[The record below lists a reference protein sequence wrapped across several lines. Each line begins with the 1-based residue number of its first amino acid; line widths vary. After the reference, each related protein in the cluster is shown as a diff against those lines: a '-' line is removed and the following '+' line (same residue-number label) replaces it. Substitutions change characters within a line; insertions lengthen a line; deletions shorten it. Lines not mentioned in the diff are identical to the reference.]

1 MAEAQGGAKGS
12 EARQRFGDRLIARGL
27 ATREQVAQALRVQ
40 AERGAHGVL
49 QNLGEIL
56 VEQGVVTVA
65 QIKALLQEQE
75 QIIMVC
81 PSCGERYNV
90 RRAAADRAVCPADNT
105 RLALSPEVAGIGV
118 AATLSAGAAADDAPI
133 GLEIGHCRIVEF
145 LARGGMGAVYK
156 AKHLALGRYVA
167 IKMIPSASRDQTF
180 IRRLLVEAQTVAK
193 LEHPNIVQVYDV
205 GYEKGYFFMVMQF
218 LRGLTLEKRLAE
230 EGRPPLSEALDIV
243 RDIGRGLE
251 SAHAQGVVHRDIK
264 PSNIIVTDDGRAR
277 ITDFGLALMTES
289 KDELGEFVVGTPG
302 YMSPEQNLGKPVDA
316 RSDLYSLGVVFY
328 LLATGVKPFHGAT
341 VQAVREAQIKER
353 PKAPR
358 SLNPDITEGI
368 QAILS
373 KTMSRMPER
382 RYQNSTEFLEDL
394 DRAMRGEDPKAIL
407 ETGRFVKCGFC
418 ESLNRGNVARCQ
430 VCGEPLSTGPETKL
444 DIALRP
450 GEFNCRGCG
459 AVNVDGARTCSGC
472 LKRFCRA
479 CRRRPVE
486 PGKPCK
492 CGAPNP

>member
-12 EARQRFGDRLIARGL
+12 EGRQRFGDRLVSRGL
-27 ATREQVAQALRVQ
+27 ATREQVAQALRLQ
-40 AERGAHGVL
+40 AERGARGVL

-56 VEQGVVTVA
+56 VEQGIVTVA
-65 QIKALLQEQE
+65 QIKALLEEQE
-75 QIIMVC
+75 QVIMVC
-81 PSCGERYNV
+81 PSCNERYNV
-90 RRAAADRAVCPADNT
+90 RRAAAGRAVCPADGSI
-105 RLALSPEVAGIGV
+105 LALSTEVARIGV
-118 AATLSAGAAADDAPI
+118 AATLSAGAAATDAPI
-133 GLEIGHCRIVEF
+133 GLEIGHCRIIEF
-145 LARGGMGAVYK
+145 LARGGMGSVYK

-167 IKMIPSASRDQTF
+167 IKMIPSGARDQTF

-205 GYEKGYFFMVMQF
+205 GYEKGFFFMVMQF
-218 LRGLTLEKRLAE
+218 LQGITLEKRLAD
-230 EGRPPLSEALDIV
+230 EGRPPLPEVLDLV

-251 SAHAQGVVHRDIK
+251 AAHAQGVIHRDIK

-316 RSDLYSLGVVFY
+316 RSDLYSLGVLFY
-328 LLATGVKPFHGAT
+328 RLATGVRPFAGPT
-341 VQAVREAQIKER
+341 VQATREAQFKEK

-358 SLNPDITEGI
+358 SLNPDISEGV
-368 QAILS
+368 QAIMS
-373 KTMSRMPER
+373 KLMSRAPER
-382 RYQNSTEFLEDL
+382 RYPNATEFLEDL

-418 ESLNRGNVARCQ
+418 ETLNRGNAGKCH
-430 VCGEPLSTGPETKL
+430 VCGESLSAGNEKL
-444 DIALRP
+444 DLALRP
-450 GEFNCRGCG
+450 GEFTCLGCG
-459 AVNVDGARTCSGC
+459 GVNVDGARTCTGC

-479 CRRRPVE
+479 CRKRPVD

-492 CGAPNP
+492 CGAVNP